1 MKTGREFQLA
11 LGKLLDR
18 VRVNNSWSES
28 SFKEASTHVVGV
40 SKSEAYRFYKALVD
54 MNLLK
59 PSTDK
64 RKLTPNF
71 DVIIWKNEDRK
82 LGLIREL
89 LEMFPIEQHRGRVK
103 GKSYPKKNVA
113 PVVTTMAEVAVVL
126 KEEINPLSA
135 FSAQDLVR
143 ELRDR
148 GYVVTATRQV
158 MVQEEL

>member
-82 LGLIREL
+82 LGLIRDI

-103 GKSYPKKNVA
+103 GKSYPKKNA
-113 PVVTTMAEVAVVL
+113 EPVVVTMAEVVL
-126 KEEINPLSA
+126 QEEINPLSA